1 MCARVKIFIF
11 KLLNLSQI
19 QELFLEGMGLGL
31 CFFFFFKEINIF
43 LAKLFFKDF
52 IYLLLERGDRR
63 EKERERNTNMRE
75 KHLSVASPMS
85 PTQDLA
91 CSPGMCRNW
100 ESNW

>member
-11 KLLNLSQI
+11 KLKFITDTRTIFRRDGFGTLL
-19 QELFLEGMGLGL
+19 
-31 CFFFFFKEINIF
+31 FFFFKEINIF